1 MSMPASSYHRHV
13 EKCRVLKGFCQV
25 FETMV
30 QHTLIVGDIVECAY
44 EVARVVKA
52 GDGWRCSVGDSSSGE
67 GDSIGECSCSS
78 IGGEGDSSG
87 GEGGSGGGE
96 GGSGGGEGGSSGNG
110 DDADITVICVV
121 EGDKQENTDDDLIMI
136 GFVEGDKDGE
146 ENGDGDEVEFLG
158 MVMGDSSEEE
168 NCTVL

>member
-30 QHTLIVGDIVECAY
+30 QHTLIVGDIVERAY

-158 MVMGDSSEEE
+158 MVMGDNSEEE
-168 NCTVL
+168 NCNVL

>member
-67 GDSIGECSCSS
+67 GDSIGEGSCSN

-87 GEGGSGGGE
+87 GEGGS
-96 GGSGGGEGGSSGNG
+96 SGDG

-168 NCTVL
+168 NCNVL

>member
-30 QHTLIVGDIVECAY
+30 QHTLIVGDIVERAY

-78 IGGEGDSSG
+78 IGGEGDSS
-87 GEGGSGGGE
+87 GGE

-158 MVMGDSSEEE
+158 MVMGDNSEEE
-168 NCTVL
+168 NCNVL

>member
-30 QHTLIVGDIVECAY
+30 QHTLIVGDIVERAY

-78 IGGEGDSSG
+78 IGGEGDSS
-87 GEGGSGGGE
+87 GGE

-168 NCTVL
+168 NCNVL

>member
-30 QHTLIVGDIVECAY
+30 QHTLIVGDIVERAY

-96 GGSGGGEGGSSGNG
+96 GGSSGDG

-136 GFVEGDKDGE
+136 GFVEGDKEDGE

-158 MVMGDSSEEE
+158 MVMGDNSEEE
-168 NCTVL
+168 NCNVL